1 MGLFDVLK
9 SVAESAQRYAESP
22 AGQRMMERAAQAKA
36 EKDECKIVA
45 CNAK

>member
-36 EKDECKIVA
+36 EKERRM
-45 CNAK
+45 